1 MVSVRAAP
9 KPDEFVPVTHADGS
23 VAKTY
28 AYREDGLCGVDLFE
42 LEAPMIELI
51 FEETVGYFG
60 AALDLFRKL
69 VEIASKSRRDV
80 RDHRLSGSSS

>member
-1 MVSVRAAP
+1 
-9 KPDEFVPVTHADGS
+9 
-23 VAKTY
+23 
-28 AYREDGLCGVDLFE
+28 VDLFE

-80 RDHRLSGSSS
+80 RDHRPSGSSS